1 MEENSDSTNTSGTST
16 PAVQEAPGMSA
27 SAKRFDYLLK
37 QTELFSHF
45 MGNKSNSPQKV
56 RLYLTYFCIHIK
68 YFQSKAGRKKKVE
81 GKEGD
86 SRHRKTEQEEDEEL
100 LSDLNAAKSNLI
112 QFDESP
118 TYIKGGIMRDYQVY
132 ILTIS

>member
-1 MEENSDSTNTSGTST
+1 MIILVVANTDHD
-16 PAVQEAPGMSA
+16 V
-27 SAKRFDYLLK
+27 
-37 QTELFSHF
+37 
-45 MGNKSNSPQKV
+45 
-56 RLYLTYFCIHIK
+56 
-68 YFQSKAGRKKKVE
+68 FQSKAGRKKKTAE

-118 TYIKGGIMRDYQVY
+118 NYIKGGTMRDYQV
-132 ILTIS
+132 